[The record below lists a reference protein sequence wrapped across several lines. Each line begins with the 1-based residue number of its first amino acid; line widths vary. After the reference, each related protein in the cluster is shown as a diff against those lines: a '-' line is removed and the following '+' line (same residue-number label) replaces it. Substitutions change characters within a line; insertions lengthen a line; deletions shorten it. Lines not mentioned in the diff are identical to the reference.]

1 MTNSSGKAASTE
13 SSEVASIP
21 PGRESALR
29 SMVRRVRVGLTT
41 REESLFLFL
50 AVLLGAFAGLAVV
63 CFRVS
68 IEFTRVWLLGSGLHP
83 TPLRA
88 LLAPTLGG
96 IVVAFLVT
104 RYFPRIRG
112 SGVTQTKSAVYI
124 YDGYIP
130 FGTVLQKFAL
140 CSLAIGS
147 GHSLGPEDPSLQ
159 IGAGIASALGRRLQ
173 FSREK
178 LRLIAPVGAAAGLAA
193 AFNSPIAAVI
203 FVIEEVIGTWSA
215 GILGAV
221 VLAAVSSVVVTRLFL
236 GAEPMFRVPRY
247 TLAHPAELLGYAVLG
262 LVGGLASIL
271 FARLLGFLRPRLKA
285 LPRWTYYLQ
294 PAAAGLIIGTI
305 GVKFPQVMGAGY
317 DYIDQAM
324 HGEFL
329 WQILIVLALLKIVAT
344 SLSLASGTPGGMF
357 APTLFIGAMV
367 GGAVGAL
374 ERHLVPGFAGPIGAY
389 ALVGMG
395 TLFAGFLRVP
405 MTSVFMVLEVSGNY
419 SIILP
424 VMIANTLA
432 YLISRRFQ
440 PVPIFDLLTRQDG
453 LNLPSMEETREQ
465 ATLMVEEAMQPPSG
479 PLLQAAQTVA
489 SATAQINE
497 SGEEAFLVSYETGRW
512 ALVRKAALRAAA
524 NEGMESL
531 PLREILPAARLPRL
545 HPDQP
550 VDLALRLFRDAP
562 FLPVVHRADA
572 TRLVGV
578 LSLNDILNAYQPRV
592 KKHRST

>member
-1 MTNSSGKAASTE
+1 MTNSPEQNPREREAA
-13 SSEVASIP
+13 AAP
-21 PGRESALR
+21 PIRNNALR
-29 SMVRRVRVGLTT
+29 RAFRRIHVELTT

-50 AVLLGAFAGLAVV
+50 AVLLGAFAGLVVV

-83 TPLRA
+83 TPMRA

-96 IVVAFLVT
+96 LLVAFLVT
-104 RYFPRIRG
+104 RYFPRSRG

-130 FGTVLQKFAL
+130 FGTVLEKFGL
-140 CSLAIGS
+140 CALAIGS
-147 GHSLGPEDPSLQ
+147 GQSLGPEDPSLQ
-159 IGAGIASALGRRLQ
+159 IGAGMASALGRRLQ

-178 LRLIAPVGAAAGLAA
+178 LRLLAPVGAAAGLAA
-193 AFNSPIAAVI
+193 AFNAPIAAVI

-221 VLAAVSSVVVTRLFL
+221 VLAAVSSVVVTRFFL
-236 GAEPMFRVPRY
+236 GAEPMFRVPTY
-247 TLAHPAELLGYAVLG
+247 TLTHPAELLGYAVLG
-262 LVGGLASIL
+262 LVGGLASVL
-271 FARLLGFLRPRLKA
+271 FARLLGYLRPRLKA

-294 PAAAGLIIGTI
+294 PAAAGLIIGMI
-305 GVKFPQVMGAGY
+305 GLKFPQVMGAGY

-329 WQILIVLALLKIVAT
+329 WQVLIVLALLKILAT

-374 ERHLVPGFAGPIGAY
+374 ERILVPGVAGPVGAY

-419 SIILP
+419 SIIVP

-432 YLISRRFQ
+432 YLVSRRFQ

-453 LNLPSMEETREQ
+453 LSLPSMEEAREH
-465 ATLMVEEAMQPPSG
+465 ATLTVEAAMQPPTK
-479 PLLQAAQTVA
+479 PVLQASQTVA
-489 SATAQINE
+489 SAVAQTAD
-497 SGEEAFLVSYETGRW
+497 SDDEAFLVSYESGRW
-512 ALVRKAALRAAA
+512 ALIQKSALRAAA
-524 NEGMESL
+524 SEAKASL
-531 PLREILPAARLPRL
+531 PLREVLPATRLPRL

-562 FLPVVHRADA
+562 FLPVVHRANA
-572 TRLVGV
+572 TRLMGV
-578 LSLNDILNAYQPRV
+578 LSPKDILNAYQ
-592 KKHRST
+592 RSASL

>member
-1 MTNSSGKAASTE
+1 MTDSPKAAAGPTNQVKEAGLPLDREGSIR
-13 SSEVASIP
+13 SSF
-21 PGRESALR
+21 
-29 SMVRRVRVGLTT
+29 RRVREGLTSS
-41 REESLFLFL
+41 EESLFLFL
-50 AVLLGAFAGLAVV
+50 AVILGAFAGVAVV

-68 IEFTRVWLLGSGLHP
+68 IEFTRLWLLGSGLHP
-83 TPLRA
+83 TPLRT

-96 IVVAFLVT
+96 LAVAFLVT
-104 RYFPRIRG
+104 RFFPRIRG
-112 SGVTQTKSAVYI
+112 SGVTHTKSAVYI
-124 YDGYIP
+124 YDGYLP
-130 FGTVLQKFAL
+130 FATVLQKFAL

-159 IGAGIASALGRRLQ
+159 IGAGMASALGRRLR

-193 AFNSPIAAVI
+193 AFNAPIAAVI

-215 GILGAV
+215 GILGAI
-221 VLAAVSSVVVTRLFL
+221 VLSAVSGVVVMRLFL
-236 GAEPMFRVPRY
+236 GAEPMFRVPAY
-247 TLAHPAELLGYAVLG
+247 TLVHPAELLGYAVLG

-285 LPRWTYYLQ
+285 LPRWTYYFQ
-294 PAAAGLIIGTI
+294 PAVAGLTI
-305 GVKFPQVMGAGY
+305 GVIGLKFPQVMGAGY

-329 WQILIVLALLKIVAT
+329 WHILIVLALLKILAT

-374 ERHLVPGFAGPIGAY
+374 ERHFVPGFAGPVGAY

-395 TLFAGFLRVP
+395 ALFAGFLRVP

-432 YLISRRFQ
+432 YLVSRLFQ

-453 LNLPSMEETREQ
+453 LNLPSMEEAREQ
-465 ATLMVEEAMQPPSG
+465 TTLVVEEAMRPPAG
-479 PLLQAAQTVA
+479 PVLQATQTVA
-489 SATAQINE
+489 SASSQVRD
-497 SGEEAFLVSYETGRW
+497 SSEEAFLVSYKTGRW
-512 ALVRKAALRAAA
+512 ALLQKSALRKAAS
-524 NEGMESL
+524 EGMEL
-531 PLREILPAARLPRL
+531 TPLREILQAARLPRL
-545 HPDQP
+545 HPDQT

-572 TRLVGV
+572 TRLLGV
-578 LSLNDILNAYQPRV
+578 LSPNDILKAYQ
-592 KKHRST
+592 RSTNSM

>member
-1 MTNSSGKAASTE
+1 M
-13 SSEVASIP
+13 
-21 PGRESALR
+21 
-29 SMVRRVRVGLTT
+29 
-41 REESLFLFL
+41 
-50 AVLLGAFAGLAVV
+50 
-63 CFRVS
+63 
-68 IEFTRVWLLGSGLHP
+68 
-83 TPLRA
+83 
-88 LLAPTLGG
+88 
-96 IVVAFLVT
+96 
-104 RYFPRIRG
+104 
-112 SGVTQTKSAVYI
+112 
-124 YDGYIP
+124 
-130 FGTVLQKFAL
+130 
-140 CSLAIGS
+140 
-147 GHSLGPEDPSLQ
+147 
-159 IGAGIASALGRRLQ
+159 ASALGRRLQ

-215 GILGAV
+215 GILGAI
-221 VLAAVSSVVVTRLFL
+221 VLAAVSSVVVMRLFL
-236 GAEPMFRVPRY
+236 GAEPMFRVPTY
-247 TLAHPAELLGYAVLG
+247 TLAHPTELLGYAVLG

-305 GVKFPQVMGAGY
+305 GLKFPQVMGAGY

-329 WQILIVLALLKIVAT
+329 WQILIVLALLKILAT

-357 APTLFIGAMV
+357 APTLFIGAMM
-367 GGAVGAL
+367 GGAVGSL
-374 ERHLVPGFAGPIGAY
+374 ERHFVPGFAGPIGAY

-453 LNLPSMEETREQ
+453 LNLPSMEEAREQ
-465 ATLMVEEAMQPPSG
+465 TTLMVEEAMRPPSG
-479 PLLQAAQTVA
+479 AVLQATQTVA
-489 SATAQINE
+489 SAASQIKD
-497 SGEEAFLVSYETGRW
+497 SGEEAFLVSYKTGRW
-512 ALVRKAALRAAA
+512 ALVHKSTLRTAA
-524 NEGMESL
+524 NEGKRVTAAE
-531 PLREILPAARLPRL
+531 RNPAGCAAAAVASRPARGFGAAAVPGRAFFAGGAPRRC
-545 HPDQP
+545 H
-550 VDLALRLFRDAP
+550 
-562 FLPVVHRADA
+562 
-572 TRLVGV
+572 
-578 LSLNDILNAYQPRV
+578 
-592 KKHRST
+592 